1 MKPHD
6 ALIDAVLSAPPDKQ
20 AAMLTRLAFAAAE
33 RPRGPSARRLRR
45 LLADHF
51 DHIADGALTVARQ
64 SGAPMTGLLAA
75 AIAKRRDVAAARRI
89 AQALGEGHGDLAMVE
104 IACRRLTAAD
114 ALARGMADDPAAL
127 IDDAA
132 RLVERL
138 HETGRSAAAIALLRR
153 VLSAF
158 RRAGLATPLGLMC
171 QLGGLLAALGDYRR
185 AETIIRKALASAE
198 QAGLAP
204 VQMADEWINL
214 AAVRSNLL
222 DREGALAASRK
233 AVALLEDDD
242 NPGPY
247 ALEDRQTLLAVAL
260 SNYALYLQ
268 EADELEAARDAVL
281 RAVLLNE
288 TLTARNPAAH
298 AVRLAESLINASFIF
313 ALSGDITAARGY
325 SGRAVAET
333 KNLPPETMAAHGG
346 SLVSSMINHAVDLE
360 RQGEVEHAMEMATGA
375 ADWAEKLLQK
385 FGAEFLEPS
394 VDALLAVCNIGL
406 QGEYL
411 REARTAGER
420 ALKLSADLPGEAMGF
435 KALAILPNLSDVY
448 ANSGAQAA
456 ALEAADQAYRLLRE
470 GEQGEGAFLIDLET
484 GIGIRDTYAKR
495 LAEAGRITDAVAV
508 ARDAVALAAAPEVAV
523 GVGVVSAAPAHA
535 LVHLANMLADFGDP
549 DGARAAADEAVRVL
563 ERLSSI
569 DPDWANEEL
578 PTALYTQ
585 AKVAWEAGDVDA
597 ARVVLDRAVALNRA
611 RVDRDPQGSLAD
623 LAAALEFSAVVANR
637 MGSVDLAMAQI
648 GEAIEYYQQ
657 LLNEC
662 GEGFAFDLANGL
674 HNAAMIAMTS
684 DDLDNA
690 ITLQQRAADLLAGM
704 AEKDADGQKLAAD
717 ALVNLGLYHA
727 MAGRVEDGLAA
738 VDRVP
743 QLMAALVAD
752 WPPARQTLIGA
763 KTARA
768 RLLVIAE
775 RYEEAFTCAE
785 TALAEMGREGDDFW
799 RGAALVNR
807 AMAAAALGREDAA
820 AAARDALAYHLNGLN
835 DGNADDLHGYCDA
848 AAVVIDIAADAGPV
862 DAAMVHDLL
871 APLPAWFA
879 RLGPDRGGVA
889 AAELVRALEE
899 HCGGVAAWPQFH
911 QRA

>member
-1 MKPHD
+1 MKRGD
-6 ALIDAVLSAPPDKQ
+6 SVIAAVLAAPADKQ
-20 AAMLTRLAFAAAE
+20 AAMLTRLAYAAAE
-33 RPRGPSARRLRR
+33 RSRGPSARRLRR

-51 DHIADGALTVARQ
+51 DNIADSALTVARQ

-75 AIAKRRDVAAARRI
+75 AVAKRRDVAAARWI
-89 AQALGEGHGDLAMVE
+89 AQALGEGHGDLAVVE
-104 IACRRLTAAD
+104 IACRRLTVAD
-114 ALARGMADDPAAL
+114 ALARGVADDPVA
-127 IDDAA
+127 IMDDAA
-132 RLVERL
+132 RLVEQL
-138 HETGRSAAAIALLRR
+138 HATGRSGAGVALLRR

-171 QLGGLLAALGDYRR
+171 QLGGLAAALGDYRR

-204 VQMADEWINL
+204 VQMADDWINL

-222 DREGALAASRK
+222 DRQGALAASRK

-247 ALEDRQTLLAVAL
+247 SLEDRWSLLAVAL

-268 EADELEAARDAVL
+268 EADDPAAARDAAS
-281 RAVLLNE
+281 RAVSLNE
-288 TLTARNPAAH
+288 KLTARNPAAH

-313 ALSGDITAARGY
+313 ALSGDMTAARGY

-333 KNLPPETMAAHGG
+333 KNLPPATMAAHGG
-346 SLVSSMINHAVDLE
+346 SLVSAMINHAIDLE
-360 RQGEVEHAMEMATGA
+360 RQGETEHAMEMATGA
-375 ADWAEKLLQK
+375 ADWAEKLLKK

-406 QGEYL
+406 QGEYF
-411 REARTAGER
+411 RDARAAGER
-420 ALKLSADLPGEAMGF
+420 ALRLSADLPDEAMGF

-448 ANSGAQAA
+448 AKSGAQAA

-484 GIGIRDTYAKR
+484 RIGIRDTYAKR
-495 LAEAGRITDAVAV
+495 LAEAGRITDAVAM
-508 ARDAVALAAAPEVAV
+508 ARDAVALAAAPTS
-523 GVGVVSAAPAHA
+523 GGVSAAPAHA
-535 LVHLANMLADFGDP
+535 LVHLANMLADLGDQ

-563 ERLSSI
+563 ERLAAV
-569 DPDWANEEL
+569 DADWANEEL

-585 AKVAWEAGDVDA
+585 AKTGWEAGDADA
-597 ARVVLDRAVALNRA
+597 ARVVLDRAVALNRM

-623 LAAALEFSAVVANR
+623 LAAALELSAIVANR
-637 MGSVDLAMAQI
+637 MGDVARASAEID
-648 GEAIEYYQQ
+648 EANGYYQQ
-657 LLNEC
+657 LLDEC

-674 HNAAMIAMTS
+674 HNRAMIAMTS
-684 DDLDNA
+684 DDVAGA
-690 ITLQQRAADLLAGM
+690 IALQQRAADLLDGI
-704 AEKDADGQKLAAD
+704 AEKDANGQKLAAD

-743 QLMAALVAD
+743 QLMAPLVAD
-752 WPPARQTLIGA
+752 WPPARQTVIGA

-768 RLLVIAE
+768 RLLIIAE
-775 RYEEAFTCAE
+775 RYEEAFACAK

-807 AMAAAALGREDAA
+807 AMAAAALGRDDAEV
-820 AAARDALAYHLNGLN
+820 AARDALAYHLNGLN
-835 DGNADDLHGYCDA
+835 DGDADDLHGYCDA
-848 AAVVIDIAADAGPV
+848 AAVVIDIAATAGPA

-871 APLPAWFA
+871 APLPPWFA

-911 QRA
+911 RPA